1 MRSLAAGFVVA
12 LAALQLAPGAGTIA
26 GIVIK
31 AGTAIQQPLSNARLE
46 LSGGGGPVLITR
58 TATNGGF
65 VFSNLAQGE
74 YRLAVTRDGFIR
86 QELSKKIILGRGQQI
101 QNIRFELDPAPTVT
115 GRVLDSFG
123 EAVSNIMVE
132 ALGRTYDV
140 RGNPRFARAAT
151 AVTDDLG
158 DYRIFWLDT
167 GEYFFYAASAPSD
180 PSEPEPTRVFEP
192 TYSPGVSTPDD
203 AKSLRLDIGREVH
216 VDFRMSRRVALWT
229 VSGQTMS
236 ALTGRSVGASITL
249 TPPAEDP
256 SFSRYHAQSSA
267 TGPYP
272 GQFSMENVLPGSYI
286 MIAKSGSG
294 DREITSI
301 QRIVLRPI
309 PYAPVRPPDYNST
322 FTLSPP
328 FSLNG
333 RLFVESRESIDLHE
347 AAVTLLSVDP
357 DFPPPRSAPARPEG
371 QFTLNGVVPASYVL
385 EISNLPQDLYLKA
398 ARFGDADILDKPLIV
413 DTRSAATP
421 LQILLGSDGGRLR
434 VADLQL
440 PMKRSNAR

>member
-1 MRSLAAGFVVA
+1 
-12 LAALQLAPGAGTIA
+12 
-26 GIVIK
+26 
-31 AGTAIQQPLSNARLE
+31 
-46 LSGGGGPVLITR
+46 
-58 TATNGGF
+58 
-65 VFSNLAQGE
+65 
-74 YRLAVTRDGFIR
+74 
-86 QELSKKIILGRGQQI
+86 
-101 QNIRFELDPAPTVT
+101 
-115 GRVLDSFG
+115 
-123 EAVSNIMVE
+123 
-132 ALGRTYDV
+132 
-140 RGNPRFARAAT
+140 
-151 AVTDDLG
+151 
-158 DYRIFWLDT
+158 
-167 GEYFFYAASAPSD
+167 
-180 PSEPEPTRVFEP
+180 
-192 TYSPGVSTPDD
+192 
-203 AKSLRLDIGREVH
+203 
-216 VDFRMSRRVALWT
+216 
-229 VSGQTMS
+229 
-236 ALTGRSVGASITL
+236 
-249 TPPAEDP
+249 
-256 SFSRYHAQSSA
+256 
-267 TGPYP
+267 
-272 GQFSMENVLPGSYI
+272 

-398 ARFGDADILDKPLIV
+398 ARFGADILDKPLTV

-434 VADLQL
+434 VAVYNGKGEPYSGAQVVLVPDAVRRHRREQYRVTTSGEDGRAILRGIPPGSYRLLAWEHIEANAYLNSDYLQAYESFGIPL
-440 PMKRSNAR
+440 MIASGENPAISVRLIPKE

>member
-1 MRSLAAGFVVA
+1 MAVS
-12 LAALQLAPGAGTIA
+12 
-26 GIVIK
+26 
-31 AGTAIQQPLSNARLE
+31 
-46 LSGGGGPVLITR
+46 
-58 TATNGGF
+58 
-65 VFSNLAQGE
+65 SNLAQGE

-398 ARFGDADILDKPLIV
+398 ARFGADILDKPLTV

-434 VADLQL
+434 VAVYNGKGEPYSGAQVVLVPDAVRRHRREHIASRL
-440 PMKRSNAR
+440 PAKTDGPSCGEFRQEATGYLHGSISRPTPT